1 MLRSQALNSCLN
13 FVGIYSRS
21 LSPCLA
27 AQHCIFWVH
36 TARQGLTQCSRA
48 GRFYIPSAW
57 PQQSGHS
64 AKNGKI
70 SQQTEGAAVSPALPR
85 NPQCCSTTQHSSCD
99 TWCCQGWAAPPAT
112 QAVSDSV
119 VQWESLTPDRAQT
132 FQGTFQLHR
141 KFSHWLPSAFLAK
154 TLAQLP
160 ALMPNSHKAL
170 EHLSHLCCSPVPL
183 HISWFSLTFKL
194 CSYKTVLWL

>member
-1 MLRSQALNSCLN
+1 M
-13 FVGIYSRS
+13 
-21 LSPCLA
+21 
-27 AQHCIFWVH
+27 
-36 TARQGLTQCSRA
+36 
-48 GRFYIPSAW
+48 GRFLSKLKELQFPLLCPGIPSA
-57 PQQSGHS
+57 
-64 AKNGKI
+64 
-70 SQQTEGAAVSPALPR
+70 AAPP
-85 NPQCCSTTQHSSCD
+85 STAPVIRDAVRAEQP
-99 TWCCQGWAAPPAT
+99 PPAT

-160 ALMPNSHKAL
+160 ALMPDSHKAL

-194 CSYKTVLWL
+194 CSYKTVL